1 MQPTQIR
8 NISSKDYKA
17 YKNLPYKKYIQDY
30 LLGEHKNLFG
40 TILGFK
46 KCWRKNRHNMIEYY
60 SFLLYYSHETGM
72 IERYLYNYGC
82 KDRIEKY
89 VLLNSYNDLKSIEYY
104 TNYIFI
110 K

>member
-1 MQPTQIR
+1 
-8 NISSKDYKA
+8 
-17 YKNLPYKKYIQDY
+17 
-30 LLGEHKNLFG
+30 
-40 TILGFK
+40 
-46 KCWRKNRHNMIEYY
+46 
-60 SFLLYYSHETGM
+60 M